1 MKFIKNMQKI
11 TKRFKTPLLLF
22 AIFLIM
28 SHGCKKNDSSDETPP
43 DNNTKIQIPV
53 LTTDTVGNI
62 TQTFATCGGKIT
74 SDGGATVTARGV
86 CWSTSPSPGT
96 SNATTSDGQGAGSFA
111 SAISG
116 LTANTTYYLR
126 AYATNSTGTGY
137 GNEISFTTKD
147 ASWGT
152 VTDADG
158 NVYHTVTIGT
168 QVWMVENLKTTKYR
182 NGASIPNVT
191 TNAQWEVL
199 GTGAYCNYNNDVL
212 NANTYGRLYNWFA
225 VNDSRKLAPEGWHI
239 SSYADWYTLINY
251 LGGESV
257 AGGKLRETGTTHW
270 CYPNNGATNEC
281 GFTALPAGYRNL
293 WGGFSNKTYQ
303 ALWWCS
309 SEGSPDLS
317 WAALIIFNAVNVTFE
332 ADYKKYGCAVRCV
345 KD

>member
-1 MKFIKNMQKI
+1 MKFIKNMQKK
-11 TKRFKTPLLLF
+11 TKRFNTPLLLF

-28 SHGCKKNDSSDETPP
+28 SHGCKKNDSNDETPP
-43 DNNTKIQIPV
+43 DNSTKIQIPV

-62 TQTFATCGGKIT
+62 TQTFATCGGKII
-74 SDGGATVTARGV
+74 SDGGATVIARGV

-111 SAISG
+111 SVIGG

-126 AYATNSTGTGY
+126 AYATNSAGTGY

-152 VTDADG
+152 ITDADG
-158 NVYHTVTIGT
+158 NVYHTITIGT

-182 NGASIPNVT
+182 NGASIPNVS

-293 WGGFSNKTYQ
+293 WGSFSNKTYQ

-309 SEGSPDLS
+309 TEGSPDLA